1 MSKKNLK
8 KGRPPGLHHGRTTQ
22 LSVQNLA
29 AAVGTI
35 THSEDLD
42 MQTISNR
49 GRKSGLRIAFV
60 ACLVALLVIASSPRS
75 VLSDE
80 TMPGKPQRGPIALT
94 GATVHPVSSS
104 PIENATLL
112 FDQGKIVAL
121 GRDIALPEGTEVIK
135 LEGKHVY
142 PGLFESHTQLGL
154 TEIASLRASVD
165 QAEVGRIN
173 PNVQAAM
180 ALNPDSALLPVTRA
194 NGVLLALSAPTGGL
208 ISGQAAVIQLD
219 GWTSEDLTL
228 DPRAAMV
235 VNWPTPTIG
244 ESRRGRNTGADVAPT
259 PTDPLA
265 ELREW
270 LDQARRYSQARSA
283 NPEGQPVDLRL
294 QALVPVVKKEI
305 PILAA
310 ADSLPQIESA
320 VAFAAQEDVR
330 LIILG
335 GYAAADCASLL
346 VRHQIPVVITAVHRV
361 PRNRSDAYDASYT
374 LPARLHAAGVSF
386 CISGSG
392 RSETWN
398 SRNLP
403 YHAATAVAF
412 GLDAEQA
419 IRAITLSPAE
429 IFGVSDR
436 VGSLA
441 VGKDATFFI
450 ADGNPLEIPTQIEL
464 AFIQGRRLDLTSKH
478 TRLRDKYLEKYK
490 D

>member
-1 MSKKNLK
+1 MKDRRETMLFSKPISRSNISYSSHAGMDQAAAGNRDQQPNP
-8 KGRPPGLHHGRTTQ
+8 GRHPRPGLQIRCLWGVMAVLLATVSLRTA
-22 LSVQNLA
+22 LA
-29 AAVGTI
+29 
-35 THSEDLD
+35 
-42 MQTISNR
+42 
-49 GRKSGLRIAFV
+49 
-60 ACLVALLVIASSPRS
+60 
-75 VLSDE
+75 DE

-94 GATVHPVSSS
+94 GGTVHPVSA
-104 PIENATLL
+104 PAIENATIL

-121 GRDIALPEGTEVIK
+121 GTDLELPEGTEVIRI
-135 LEGKHVY
+135 EGKHIY

-154 TEIASLRASVD
+154 TEIASIRASVD
-165 QAEVGRIN
+165 QSEVGRIN

-180 ALNPDSALLPVTRA
+180 ALNPDSSLLPVTRA
-194 NGVLLALSAPTGGL
+194 NGVLLALSAPTGGF

-235 VNWPTPTIG
+235 INWPTPAIG
-244 ESRRGRNTGADVAPT
+244 ESRRGGRNSGATPAST

-270 LDQARRYSQARSA
+270 LAQARRYAQARAA
-283 NPEGQPVDLRL
+283 NPEGQPVDLKL
-294 QALVPVVKKEI
+294 QALVPVVRKEV

-320 VAFAAQEDVR
+320 VAFAAQEGVR

-335 GYAAADCASLL
+335 GYSAADCAELL

-361 PRNRSDAYDASYT
+361 PLGRSEAYDASYT
-374 LPARLHAAGVSF
+374 LPARLHEAGVKF

-412 GLDAEQA
+412 GLDADVA
-419 IRAITLSPAE
+419 IRAMTLSPAE
-429 IFGVSDR
+429 IFGVADR
-436 VGSLA
+436 VGSLD

-450 ADGNPLEIPTQIEL
+450 ADGNPLEIPTQIET